1 MADLSGITDLNFT
14 GLMRGAYKDPVF
26 GLEGV
31 DELATLVEILEWL
44 GNNVG
49 GGGGGSAG
57 PYDVY
62 DDDAA
67 AASGGVPIGGIYVR
81 SAASG
86 FSGLLAQRLI

>member
-1 MADLSGITDLNFT
+1 MADLSGITDLNFI

-67 AASGGVPIGGIYVR
+67 AASEGCP
-81 SAASG
+81 SAVFMSDRQQAV
-86 FSGLLAQRLI
+86 LADYWLKD

>member
-1 MADLSGITDLNFT
+1 MADLSGITDLDFI

-31 DELATLVEILEWL
+31 DGLASLVEILEWL
-44 GNNVG
+44 ADNAGD
-49 GGGGGSAG
+49 GGSAG
-57 PYDVY
+57 PYDIF

-67 AASGGVPIGGIYVR
+67 AAAGGVPVGGIYVR

-86 FSGLLAQRLI
+86 FGGLLAQRLT